1 MNNQF
6 HRPRRP
12 LPGSCIVLPALLAAA
27 AGCTSLT
34 YTSPTGEHFSRL
46 SLGSKTAIAALTVET
61 GTNGVRRVD
70 LQGYMNDS
78 TQALGAITEAAVR
91 AGIQAAK

>member
-1 MNNQF
+1 MNNKRN
-6 HRPRRP
+6 RPRRG
-12 LPGSCIVLPALLAAA
+12 PGGLILLALVASA

-34 YTSPTGEHFSRL
+34 YTGPSGEHFSRRA
-46 SLGSKTAIAALTVET
+46 LGSKTAISALTVET
-61 GTNGVRRVD
+61 ATNGVRRVE
-70 LQGYMNDS
+70 LRGYMNDS